1 MILREAGGLL
11 MIGVVAGA
19 LLSVIGA
26 RTATALLYGLK
37 SYDPLTLS
45 AAIALLAM
53 VAALA
58 SSLPAQ
64 RASKLDPMVALR
76 EE

>member
-1 MILREAGGLL
+1 MVGVIAGT
-11 MIGVVAGA
+11 V
-19 LLSVIGA
+19 LSIAGA
-26 RTATALLYGLK
+26 RTAKALLYGLK
-37 SYDPLTLS
+37 SYDQLTLIG
-45 AAIALLAM
+45 AIVLLAT
-53 VAALA
+53 VAAVA